1 MPYARH
7 ATWDAYDF
15 LIDAHG
21 YGFAFDKDYVS
32 MEISGPVN
40 GIKNVE
46 IILI

>member
-1 MPYARH
+1 MPYD

-15 LIDAHG
+15 LMSAHG
-21 YGFAFDKDYVS
+21 YDFSFDNDYM
-32 MEISGPVN
+32 MEISGPFR